1 MSGLTHISAT
11 QIRTYTT
18 LDALKVDIINTLARW
33 FPNNYVYN
41 EDRPLDSWAIR
52 EGTEIDI
59 LCNGTFQF
67 ELLQVDIQ
75 HVYELTMYGVGRYRR
90 HGSSCDFFERIF
102 DSLYQQ
108 LKHPSPPFA
117 TMLDAH
123 QASVYENRIVFGTP
137 FQYTH
142 SNSALPLPGAFAE
155 TVVYDEED
163 LFTTEDLREDEYY
176 NGRNGGYGGNDGGYF
191 GRDDDG
197 AVLDND
203 GMVLDVG
210 SASLDADEILLTT
223 EDAAVLNDEEDSVA
237 SLEDEDSVASLEE
250 EDSESEADEDDE
262 SDDSDSEATVES
274 LDSDEE
280 DELIMSMPLR
290 DMTDNQIDRYIDLSG
305 QEQPRDEI
313 KEWTMNFR
321 GGAIPRYSYVNFAD
335 AWITDQHVSNITIR
349 RARFS
354 DCILRNFQFE
364 QVHFHECDFKSV
376 TLENV
381 TFKDC
386 QFTECDLD
394 ISMNLDN
401 SCSVENFD
409 LERERLEDNV
419 TYRYC

>member
-1 MSGLTHISAT
+1 MSSELTHISAI
-11 QIRTYTT
+11 QISNYAT
-18 LDALKVDIINTLARW
+18 LDALKVDIIKTLARW
-33 FPNNYVYN
+33 FPNNYVYDEN
-41 EDRPLDSWAIR
+41 RPLDSWAIR
-52 EGTEIDI
+52 EETEIDI

-102 DSLYQQ
+102 DSLEQQ

-142 SNSALPLPGAFAE
+142 SNSALPLPGALAE
-155 TVVYDEED
+155 TVVYDEEEGLD
-163 LFTTEDLREDEYY
+163 EEAVLREDDYY
-176 NGRNGGYGGNDGGYF
+176 NDRNGGYGGNDGGYF
-191 GRDDDG
+191 GRDDYG
-197 AVLDND
+197 GVLDND

-210 SASLDADEILLTT
+210 AASLDSDEILLTT
-223 EDAAVLNDEEDSVA
+223 EDAGILSDEDSEDEEDSD
-237 SLEDEDSVASLEE
+237 DESE
-250 EDSESEADEDDE
+250 EDSDDE
-262 SDDSDSEATVES
+262 SSV
-274 LDSDEE
+274 DSDEE

-305 QEQPRDEI
+305 QEPRDEI
-313 KEWTMNFR
+313 KEWSSNFR
-321 GGAIPRYSYVNFAD
+321 GGAIPRYSYINFAD
-335 AWITDQHVSNITIR
+335 AWITDQNVSNVTIR
-349 RARFS
+349 RARFAG
-354 DCILRNFQFE
+354 CTLRNFQFE
-364 QVHFHECDFKSV
+364 QVHFHECDFNSV

-386 QFTECDLD
+386 QFTECDLATYM
-394 ISMNLDN
+394 SLDN

-409 LERERLEDNV
+409 YEDERLEDNV